1 MLIPLLLA
9 LCALVPQSEG
19 DRKKLPLTAPAGWES
34 TRQQEASVLVP
45 KDLAAGTVYTVVVP
59 DLTRKLGSLEALM
72 EAAKA
77 TFAETGTFKPVG
89 SPGTSKN
96 EGGWDYRVVIGTIE
110 KNGRS
115 ILGQAVA
122 LRKGE
127 EEGLILVVSDSV
139 ETMQKYSD
147 PFTVMVKGIGAP
159 PPAAPVAAGAVDLQY
174 TGPAGWTSK
183 EIEGGIV
190 WEKAKHDF
198 YDNFSYRIVIL
209 PSQPLTGPLRK
220 TFSDNWTSI
229 IKPTFETKIVPLPL
243 VRRMKSGMAV
253 AFDQDP
259 SAKNKDGVIQHA
271 TLYLLARGNR
281 FVPVLGFYFGL
292 GDTKEVDLALN
303 TIFESASIPGAG
315 KELVALLD
323 PADLLGKWSESSYVL
338 ANYVTSAGAYAG
350 DASIATASF
359 WAINQDGTFKR
370 TFIGMSGTSRIRE
383 TDEGKWK
390 LEDNAL
396 VLDMVKDGA
405 PKTKKYRIFGAG
417 SDEKG
422 GSFLVITG
430 YADTDQQAD
439 LSIPRRMFSGEW
451 YKKDK

>member
-1 MLIPLLLA
+1 MLFPLLLT
-9 LCALVPQSEG
+9 LCALVPQAEG

-34 TRQQEASVLVP
+34 KRQQEASVLVP
-45 KDLAAGTVYTVVVP
+45 KDLAAGTAYTVVIP

-72 EAAKA
+72 DAAKA
-77 TFAETGTFKPVG
+77 TFAETGTFKPIG
-89 SPGTSKN
+89 TPGTSKN
-96 EGGWDYRVVIGTIE
+96 DAGWDYQVVIGTIE
-110 KNGRS
+110 KDGRS

-127 EEGLILVVSDSV
+127 EEGLILLVSDSV

-147 PFTVMVKGIGAP
+147 PFTLMVKGIGAP
-159 PPAAPVAAGAVDLQY
+159 PPAPVAAGKVDLQY
-174 TGPAGWTSK
+174 TAPDGWTSK
-183 EIEGGIV
+183 VIEGGII
-190 WEKAKHDF
+190 WEKAKSDF
-198 YDNFSYRIVIL
+198 YDKFSYRIVIL

-220 TFSDNWTSI
+220 TFVDNWASI
-229 IKPTFETKIVPLPL
+229 IKPTFETRIVPLPL

-259 SAKNKDGVIQHA
+259 SAKNKDGVVQHA

-292 GDTKEVDLALN
+292 GNTKDVDLALT
-303 TIFESASIPGAG
+303 TIFESAVIPGAG
-315 KELVALLD
+315 TDPVTLLD
-323 PADLLGKWSESSYVL
+323 AADLVGKWSESSYSL

-350 DASIATASF
+350 DASIATASYL
-359 WAINQDGTFKR
+359 AINQDGTIKK
-370 TFIGMSGTSRIRE
+370 TFIGISGTRRIRE

-390 LEDNAL
+390 LEDNEL
-396 VLDMVKDGA
+396 VLDVVKDGI
-405 PKTKKYRIFGAG
+405 PKTMKYRVFGAG
-417 SDEKG
+417 SDDKG
-422 GSFLVITG
+422 GSFLVITVSS
-430 YADTDQQAD
+430 DTDQQAD